1 MGPAKAGR
9 YEMSTST
16 FRLQYL
22 AKAAAGVPRD
32 LVNTFVNAKLH
43 PIRPTVLIYNCT
55 WVCDAKCTMC
65 SNWKFGDRK
74 SDMTLAQLEPVLA
87 NPFWGAVE
95 NLNISGGEPTTRND
109 LPEMVEMFH
118 RHLPRMR
125 KIGINTTG
133 LTPHRA
139 IPMLTRIVEFCASK
153 DILISIRVSLDGIGD
168 IHNQVRA
175 VKGGF
180 DKACK
185 TIDAMQALAAKH
197 DNFQFGLAATIF
209 ATNLEDAE
217 NILAWARTKNLD
229 LVFNM
234 LRFTD
239 AMLHNKELEE
249 QIGFRQREEA
259 FMRKFFLDRVQEES
273 VLSGQSFMY
282 LHYADMIANG
292 YHRTMPCPFQSQG
305 LLLNPYGDLHYCEN
319 SEKIGNVLDD
329 SAESL
334 YFNVKNLAHRE
345 RLKNEICPTC
355 LSPCQVNVGAMKQ
368 FIPYAKF
375 LKRAYQVKRDP
386 QRHLESLP
394 VVR

>member
-1 MGPAKAGR
+1 
-9 YEMSTST
+9 
-16 FRLQYL
+16 
-22 AKAAAGVPRD
+22 
-32 LVNTFVNAKLH
+32 
-43 PIRPTVLIYNCT
+43 
-55 WVCDAKCTMC
+55 
-65 SNWKFGDRK
+65 
-74 SDMTLAQLEPVLA
+74 
-87 NPFWGAVE
+87 
-95 NLNISGGEPTTRND
+95 
-109 LPEMVEMFH
+109 
-118 RHLPRMR
+118 
-125 KIGINTTG
+125 
-133 LTPHRA
+133 
-139 IPMLTRIVEFCASK
+139 
-153 DILISIRVSLDGIGD
+153 
-168 IHNQVRA
+168 
-175 VKGGF
+175 
-180 DKACK
+180 
-185 TIDAMQALAAKH
+185 MQAIAAKH